1 MSVDQGGSAGSA
13 RSRAYEWVREAI
25 LLGHYQE
32 GEFLEEKALSEEAG
46 VSRTPV
52 REALH
57 RLAAEGFLDL
67 LPRRGA
73 QVRRVTVGEMIET
86 YEMRQVLEIHG
97 FSILCERRIEIPPEQ
112 AELLERMGAPDLL
125 ARSRA
130 GDREA
135 IAEHGKLDFRFH
147 CGFVRATG
155 NTVLLDLFRSL
166 QPRHQRI
173 GVSAITIRPERLPV
187 IMREHHTLL
196 TALTKHDFE
205 LAAETLRT
213 HLNPDDTVVAHL
225 K

>member
-1 MSVDQGGSAGSA
+1 MSVDQGGSANSA
-13 RSRAYEWVREAI
+13 RARAYEWVREAI
-25 LLGHYQE
+25 LLGRYPE
-32 GEFLEEKALSEEAG
+32 GAFLEEKILSEEAG

-57 RLAAEGFLDL
+57 RLAAEGFIDL
-67 LPRRGA
+67 PPRRGA

-97 FSILCERRIEIPPEQ
+97 FRILCEKQIEIPPEQ
-112 AELLERMGAPDLL
+112 AELLDRMGDADLL
-125 ARSRA
+125 ERSRN

-135 IAEHGKLDFRFH
+135 IAEHAKFDFRFH
-147 CGFVRATG
+147 CGFVAATG
-155 NTVLLDLFRSL
+155 NSVLLDLFRSL

-173 GVSAITIRPERLPV
+173 GVSAITIRPNRLPV
-187 IMREHHTLL
+187 IMREHHSLL
-196 TALTKHDFE
+196 AALVKHDFE
-205 LAAETLRT
+205 RAADTLRT